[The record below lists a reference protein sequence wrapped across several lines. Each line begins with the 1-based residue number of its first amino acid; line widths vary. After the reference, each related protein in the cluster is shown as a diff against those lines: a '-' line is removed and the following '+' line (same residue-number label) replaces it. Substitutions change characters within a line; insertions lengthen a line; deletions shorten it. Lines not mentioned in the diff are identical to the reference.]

1 MVTYMRYPIITFNY
15 PCDQVLEYAGILLA
29 KLCGIKDNKIVIDYT
44 KRRFVRLTQ
53 GAHVVYA
60 KENKLHL
67 QLNKE

>member
-1 MVTYMRYPIITFNY
+1 M
-15 PCDQVLEYAGILLA
+15 LEYAGILLA